1 MDDLI
6 YGNAVVID
14 GSEVALAEHIDGGE
28 MFLSINIDG
37 GEVGTVMPVLPEP
50 YTGDLTVTPKAFEE
64 QILQTAFKTM
74 PGNVVVLEVPYWET
88 SNPNGQTVY
97 IASEV

>member
-1 MDDLI
+1 MDLI

-37 GEVGTVMPVLPEP
+37 GEVGTVMPILPDP
-50 YTGDLTVTPKAFEE
+50 YTGDLTVIPKAFEE
-64 QILQTAFKTM
+64 QVLQTAFKTM
-74 PGNVVVLEVPYWET
+74 PGNVVVLEVPYFET
-88 SNPNGQTVY
+88 HNESGMTAY
-97 IASEV
+97 IANEV